1 MRLVRR
7 FIRRTST
14 RRTVALVAIAG
25 AATAL
30 GAAGLTALDACVPA
44 DTRPV
49 PGSLLLTVSP
59 SPAVTQGVTTVDG
72 WNVTFERLVVNMGQA
87 SLGGSCN
94 SYSEADYTR
103 VLDVTSQPGQKL
115 SILYGIGQC
124 DLRFRVAP
132 PTVDAVL
139 GENVSQADVDTLRTP
154 GGDAY
159 VPLGGISIDLAG
171 AAVRGAVTKHFH
183 LLFRPRVRYGNCRL
197 EEDAG
202 PGVDLVS
209 SGALTYDI
217 RMEGEAVLRDDVDAA
232 TASLRFDPFA
242 NADKDGDGNVTLDEL
257 RQVPIGDVRDGGA
270 FEAGTYVFDD
280 DAGIF
285 RQGRAIPITT
295 FGDYV
300 YELLLPT
307 LPRFRDTGNCTVGIG
322 RGGGGGPG

>member
-7 FIRRTST
+7 LFT
-14 RRTVALVAIAG
+14 RRTIALAAIAG
-25 AATAL
+25 ALASLA
-30 GAAGLTALDACVPA
+30 AAGLAALDACVPA

-49 PGSLLLTVSP
+49 PGSLMLTVSP
-59 SPAVTQGVTTVDG
+59 SPAVAQGVTTVDG
-72 WNVTFERLVVNMGQA
+72 WNVTFDRLVVNMGQA
-87 SLGGSCN
+87 SLGSACN

-103 VLDVTSQPGQKL
+103 VLDVRTQPAQKL

-139 GENVSQADVDTLRTP
+139 GENVSQSDVDTLRTP

-171 AAVRGAVTKHFH
+171 TALRGAVTKHFH
-183 LLFRPRVRYGNCRL
+183 LLFRPRVRYGNCKLDPR
-197 EEDAG
+197 AG
-202 PGVDLVS
+202 PGIDLES
-209 SGALTYDI
+209 NGALTYDI

-257 RQVPIGDVRDGGA
+257 RLVPIEDVRDGGA

-300 YELLLPT
+300 YELLLPS
-307 LPRFRDTGNCTVGIG
+307 LPRFRDTGNCTIGIG
-322 RGGGGGPG
+322 RSGGGGPG